1 MLTQLAGDYPRVPH
15 RNVRPLALRAW
26 THLPR
31 FLESP
36 LHGPSVESFDAAA
49 GWLDKHCGPDM
60 PLVIDSG
67 CGTGLSTA
75 TLARM
80 HPDAAVLGVDRSA
93 ARLAKSHTLPDN
105 ALLVRA
111 ELATFWRLMLH
122 TEACGGPL
130 SAARVRHHFLL
141 YPNPYPKPSRLN
153 LRWHGHPALP
163 MLLAIGARVE
173 VRSNWRTYLEEFALA
188 AELVAERSSAA
199 GDDHAGH
206 GLRAWAPP
214 AERRVGGRLSAG
226 ALHIETLR
234 LESAEHAL
242 TPFERKYHEAHQPLY
257 RLELPSS

>member
-49 GWLDKHCGPDM
+49 GWLDKHCGPNT

-67 CGTGLSTA
+67 CGTGMSTA

-80 HPDAAVLGVDRSA
+80 HPNAAVLGVDRSA
-93 ARLAKSHTLPDN
+93 ARLAKSHTLPSN

-130 SAARVRHHFLL
+130 SAARVSHHFLL

-173 VRSNWRTYLEEFALA
+173 VRSNWYIAPLTWAHDA
-188 AELVAERSSAA
+188 ASPS
-199 GDDHAGH
+199 
-206 GLRAWAPP
+206 
-214 AERRVGGRLSAG
+214 
-226 ALHIETLR
+226 
-234 LESAEHAL
+234 
-242 TPFERKYHEAHQPLY
+242 
-257 RLELPSS
+257 PSSIHGSVSLTSPSQAHLSRRIRPGSRARSGAFQRRQ